1 MSSGGRPTL
10 PPEDRRQE
18 RAIYLSPREFNKV
31 ELLAKE
37 AGLKVPE
44 FMRQAVTSKILK
56 ASPVI
61 SLDQWSKLAPLSSN
75 INQIAA
81 RLNSNSGDPL
91 LPGDRKFLAEL
102 DDLLREIRLRLLDVE
117 PSE

>member
-1 MSSGGRPTL
+1 MSRGGRPTL
-10 PPEDRRQE
+10 PPEDRRKE
-18 RAIYLSPREFNKV
+18 RAIYLSPRELNKV
-31 ELLAKE
+31 EVLAKE

-44 FMRQAVTSKILK
+44 FMRQAVTSKTLK

-81 RLNSNSGDPL
+81 RLNSKSGDPL
-91 LPGDRKFLAEL
+91 LSGDREFLAQL
-102 DDLLREIRLRLLDVE
+102 DDLLREIRLRLLSVD
-117 PSE
+117 PDL